1 MLIQQIHIITY
12 NFPTDL
18 ILCIYDDNCSNQL
31 SKDNMLEYTYKLY
44 KSYNPTKNIE
54 TIKLEIWSDIGSII
68 KEVEYSNSIYKKDI
82 FIKLEYFD
90 DGEYYIEYLDDYC

>member
-12 NFPTDL
+12 NFPNDFGL
-18 ILCIYDDNCSNQL
+18 IIFDDGCSIQL
-31 SKDNMLEYTYKLY
+31 SKDNIGTYKLY
-44 KSYNPTKNIE
+44 KSYNPKINIE
-54 TIKLEIWSDIGSII
+54 IIKLEILSDIGSII

-82 FIKLEYFD
+82 FIKLKYFD

>member
-12 NFPTDL
+12 NFPNDFGL
-18 ILCIYDDNCSNQL
+18 IIVDDNCQIQL
-31 SKDNMLEYTYKLY
+31 SKDNIGTYKLY
-44 KSYNPTKNIE
+44 KSYNPTINIE
-54 TIKLEIWSDIGSII
+54 TIKLEILSDIGSII

-82 FIKLEYFD
+82 FIKLKYFD